1 MLRTSPNIIITGTPG
16 VGKTTH
22 CEELAQKSGLKHL
35 SINDVVKQHNIGEK
49 SDDPDDPNLQ
59 IVDEDRLL
67 DCIENDLEEG
77 GQIIDWHAC
86 DMFPPSMID
95 LVVVIRCENGV
106 LYDRLKGRGY
116 GEKKLQ
122 ENLDCEIM
130 EVLVQEARDAYEGEM
145 VVELR
150 SERAEDVEGNV
161 ERLDTWIR
169 NWRRDHGKDGE
180 GDVEAKD
187 EGGKKDEDDPMFL
200 HG

>member
-86 DMFPPSMID
+86 DLFPPSMID

-169 NWRRDHGKDGE
+169 NWRKDHGKDGE